1 MVVRR
6 VITQANN
13 RIIFIFSLGGGK
25 VSKFRTAAAVTDR
38 RYIQNYST
46 VLVWIV
52 CWSHITRRAGTSLWG
67 ITLLRPKCG
76 VRVAA
81 AGPARRSLA
90 KVAGHAEASASRDRR
105 RTRKRGLQ
113 NFVPRGTK
121 FCKRLVNEEL
131 TVRRKRG
138 GSYDWLVWPRKAS
151 TVIPQSGTMV
161 DRSNFVLCCRTMM
174 DRSPRGRPR
183 KASNFVPR
191 CGTSA
196 FATLSSSLSY
206 DAAGTAPSKENCQSF

>member
-1 MVVRR
+1 VVVRR

-13 RIIFIFSLGGGK
+13 RIIFIFSLGSGK
-25 VSKFRTAAAVTDR
+25 VSKFGTVAAVTDR

-52 CWSHITRRAGTSLWG
+52 CWRHITRRAGTSLWG

-121 FCKRLVNEEL
+121 FCKHLVNEKL

-151 TVIPQSGTMV
+151 
-161 DRSNFVLCCRTMM
+161 NFVLCCRTTM

-196 FATLSSSLSY
+196 FATLPSSLSFHLRI
-206 DAAGTAPSKENCQSF
+206 ASPRLSKLFRNVP

>member
-1 MVVRR
+1 VVVRR

-13 RIIFIFSLGGGK
+13 RIIFIFSLGSGK
-25 VSKFRTAAAVTDR
+25 VSKVGTVAAVTDR

-52 CWSHITRRAGTSLWG
+52 CWSHITRRVGTSLWG

-113 NFVPRGTK
+113 NFVPRRTK
-121 FCKRLVNEEL
+121 FCKHLVNGEL
-131 TVRRKRG
+131 TVRRKQG
-138 GSYDWLVWPRKAS
+138 GSYDWLVWPRKAAPRGRPRKAS

-161 DRSNFVLCCRTMM
+161 DRS
-174 DRSPRGRPR
+174 PRDRPR

-196 FATLSSSLSY
+196 FATLPSSLSY